1 MFSDLWIF
9 TQFER
14 VAITLRDSKNKS
26 LCVRKNM
33 QFHGKI
39 TKSKLILCFSFPYI
53 FSRFFHK
60 DHLPKSFVHVVF
72 S

>member
-39 TKSKLILCFSFPYI
+39 TKSKLILCFLSLI
-53 FSRFFHK
+53 F
-60 DHLPKSFVHVVF
+60 LVGF
-72 S
+72 SIKITYLNPLYM